1 MRPLRI
7 IQITDLHL
15 FGDPSGKLL
24 GLTTRLTFESVL
36 AQALGGASHGLPQP
50 DALVLTGDLVH
61 DESARG
67 YAYLSQVIVSTG
79 LPCFCIPGNH
89 DRRDLMEIH
98 LGAAAVGSLAGRR
111 LGEWHLIF
119 LDSTV
124 QGQDGG
130 YLQLDQLRSLEV
142 LLAAEPSPTLILLHQ
157 HPIPVGS
164 AWMDT
169 MGLDNGAALIALC
182 DRYPQVKGLI
192 CGHIHQ
198 EFTAI
203 RGGVQILGSPSTCV
217 QFLPQSTHFAV
228 DGRPPGYRELL
239 LHPDGRLET
248 WVSRLPA
255 YPERL
260 DLAAGG
266 Y

>member
-7 IQITDLHL
+7 TQITDLHL

-24 GLTTRLTFESVL
+24 GLTTRLSFESVL
-36 AQALGGASHGLPQP
+36 AQALGGVSDGLPPP
-50 DALVLTGDLVH
+50 DALILTGDLVH
-61 DESARG
+61 DESAQG
-67 YAYLSQVIVSTG
+67 YAYLSQVLESTG

-98 LGAAAVGSLAGRR
+98 LGAAAVGAVAGRR
-111 LGEWHLIF
+111 LGEWHLLF

-130 YLQLDQLRSLEV
+130 LVLLDQLRCLEA
-142 LLAAEPSPTLILLHQ
+142 LLATEPSATLIFLHH

-164 AWMDT
+164 SWMDT
-169 MGLDNGAALIALC
+169 MGLENGAALIALC
-182 DRYPQVKGLI
+182 DRYPQVKALI

-203 RGGVQILGSPSTCV
+203 RGGLRILGAPSTCV
-217 QFLPQSTHFAV
+217 QFLPESTHFAV
-228 DGRPPGYRELL
+228 DGCPPGYRELRL
-239 LHPDGRLET
+239 YPDGRLET
-248 WVSRLPA
+248 WVVRLPA

-260 DLAAGG
+260 DLGAGG